1 MILHADHSPHG
12 APVGFEALTDAAWI
26 LLVSLQEHALPVK
39 SFSLRLVAIVWLLAA
54 LSLVGWLIVNLD
66 AAGWILVA
74 VTTGLMTFELT
85 RKPVRRRG
93 PTTSPGSSAAHQ
105 EPPD

>member
-1 MILHADHSPHG
+1 MDI
-12 APVGFEALTDAAWI
+12 AAFQCG
-26 LLVSLQEHALPVK
+26 STPLPVK

-66 AAGWILVA
+66 TAGWILVLI
-74 VTTGLMTFELT
+74 TTGLMTFELT
-85 RKPVRRRG
+85 RKPAPRGG
-93 PTTSPGSSAAHQ
+93 PTTGPGSNAAHE

>member
-1 MILHADHSPHG
+1 MDI
-12 APVGFEALTDAAWI
+12 AA
-26 LLVSLQEHALPVK
+26 SQCGSTPLPVK

-66 AAGWILVA
+66 TAGWILVLI
-74 VTTGLMTFELT
+74 TTGLMTFELT
-85 RKPVRRRG
+85 RKPVPRG
-93 PTTSPGSSAAHQ
+93 RPTTGPGSSAAHE